1 MTYQM
6 ATCLLLES
14 ILDLNLDLV
23 SDDYNLIAST
33 DIIKQL
39 DNRIISRQNIKNV
52 RSF

>member
-1 MTYQM
+1 M

-14 ILDLNLDLV
+14 ILDLNPDLV

-33 DIIKQL
+33 NIIKQL
-39 DNRIISRQNIKNV
+39 DNRIISRQNVKNV